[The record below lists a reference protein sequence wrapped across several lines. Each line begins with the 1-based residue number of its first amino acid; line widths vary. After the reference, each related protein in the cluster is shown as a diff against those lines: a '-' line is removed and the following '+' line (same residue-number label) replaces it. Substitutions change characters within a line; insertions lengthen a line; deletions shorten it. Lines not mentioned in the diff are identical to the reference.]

1 MNVPN
6 LFIDSLMNPQIT
18 ITDIAFETLKGQIS
32 NILVANNIYF
42 EINKENRWMCEI
54 NKIPFEIYVNY
65 IKENFLGIEF
75 NCLKYMIAEIMHYY
89 DILNHFKNVFSDN
102 CDYNINTPIKL
113 GTNFQPLSFEATS
126 LFEAT
131 PAINLPT
138 LKSSEFFP
146 EPLDI

>member
-6 LFIDSLMNPQIT
+6 LFIDLLMNPQIT
-18 ITDIAFETLKGQIS
+18 ITNIAFETLKGQIS

-54 NKIPFEIYVNY
+54 NNIPFEIYVNY

-75 NCLKYMIAEIMHYY
+75 NCQRYMIFEIMDYY
-89 DILNHFKNVFSDN
+89 DILSHFKNVFSDN
-102 CDYNINTPIKL
+102 CDYNINTPIKYKL
-113 GTNFQPLSFEATS
+113 GINFQPLPFEAPPS
-126 LFEAT
+126 
-131 PAINLPT
+131 AIILPT

-146 EPLDI
+146 GPLDI